1 MQNNN
6 QEPEIF
12 VFTDEEG
19 NDVTVQVLE
28 YFYYNGKEYAVMT
41 ELTEEPVEELEEDA
55 APAAKAEESA
65 PAEET
70 AAPAEK
76 AEEPTAPVEKAEP
89 AAEAAPAQEA
99 AEAAPAAEPVE
110 EDPRQNDVLP
120 KD

>member
-41 ELTEEPVEELEEDA
+41 ELTEEPVEELEED
-55 APAAKAEESA
+55 
-65 PAEET
+65 T
-70 AAPAEK
+70 APAEK
-76 AEEPTAPVEKAEP
+76 AEEPAAPVEKAEPAAAPAEEKAEP

>member
-41 ELTEEPVEELEEDA
+41 ELTEEQATCACDPDQPCDCGDAEVFFMEVVPIEGDDEDDDLADKLFEIVSANYNEDGAGDEE
-55 APAAKAEESA
+55 
-65 PAEET
+65 
-70 AAPAEK
+70 
-76 AEEPTAPVEKAEP
+76 
-89 AAEAAPAQEA
+89 
-99 AEAAPAAEPVE
+99 
-110 EDPRQNDVLP
+110 
-120 KD
+120 

>member
-41 ELTEEPVEELEEDA
+41 ELTDEQAACACDPDQPCDCGDAEVFFMEVVPIEGDDENVEFAAVEVDDLADKLFEIVSANFNEDDAEDEE
-55 APAAKAEESA
+55 
-65 PAEET
+65 
-70 AAPAEK
+70 
-76 AEEPTAPVEKAEP
+76 
-89 AAEAAPAQEA
+89 
-99 AEAAPAAEPVE
+99 
-110 EDPRQNDVLP
+110 
-120 KD
+120 